1 MPTRSRRSTR
11 APGELR
17 PGETPDAS
25 EAGPE
30 MEVFYTFTWGR
41 QARGDRKPRGGQ
53 RGDRDG
59 GKPQGKGRRGDRGD
73 RGDKG
78 RGPKGAKGKG
88 PRPDKGAKT
97 YQSRPEKKDRIDPDN
112 PFAAALMGLKDK
124 G

>member
-1 MPTRSRRSTR
+1 MFVRLKRHADGRAAGTEETDDLCCAEQDAGDEHHIHQTTREIV
-11 APGELR
+11 ELAA
-17 PGETPDAS
+17 EDQHA
-25 EAGPE
+25 A
-30 MEVFYTFTWGR
+30 
-41 QARGDRKPRGGQ
+41 
-53 RGDRDG
+53 GDRDG
-59 GKPQGKGRRGDRGD
+59 GKPQGKGRRGD

-88 PRPDKGAKT
+88 PRQDKGAKT